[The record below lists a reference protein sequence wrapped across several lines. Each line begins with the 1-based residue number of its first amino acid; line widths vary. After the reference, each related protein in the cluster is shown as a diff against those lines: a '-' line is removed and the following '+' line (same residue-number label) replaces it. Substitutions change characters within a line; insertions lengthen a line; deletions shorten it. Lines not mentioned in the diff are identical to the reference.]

1 MEKGNKSAGGEGFLE
16 RFGLG
21 LAAWS
26 EKWFPD
32 AWVFALVG
40 IVIVYVFGLLIG
52 ESPVKLATEGGKA
65 FWILIPFTMQMAFII
80 IGGYVLASTPAVY
93 WVIQKVA
100 GIPKTGRGAIAFV
113 AFLAMVTSLISW
125 GLSLIFSGLLV
136 RELTRRVKGMDYRAA
151 GAAAYLGLG
160 AIWALGLSSSAPLM
174 MATKGSIPPK
184 LYEISGLIPLTQTLF
199 IWGNFWMIV
208 ALIAVRHDKAVS
220 GFTLNNLKVT
230 VGALRPPANS
240 MRLSSA

>member
-1 MEKGNKSAGGEGFLE
+1 MAENKDADAGKPQEGLLE
-16 RFGLG
+16 RIGLG

-65 FWILIPFTMQMAFII
+65 FWVLIPFTMQMAFII

-93 WVIQKVA
+93 WLIQKVA

-113 AFLAMVTSLISW
+113 AFLSLVTSLISW

-136 RELTRRVKGMDYRAA
+136 RELTR
-151 GAAAYLGLG
+151 
-160 AIWALGLSSSAPLM
+160 
-174 MATKGSIPPK
+174 
-184 LYEISGLIPLTQTLF
+184 
-199 IWGNFWMIV
+199 
-208 ALIAVRHDKAVS
+208 
-220 GFTLNNLKVT
+220 
-230 VGALRPPANS
+230 
-240 MRLSSA
+240 

>member
-1 MEKGNKSAGGEGFLE
+1 MGQNKNAESDNQQEGLLE
-16 RFGLG
+16 RIGLG

-93 WVIQKVA
+93 WLIQKVA
-100 GIPKTGRGAIAFV
+100 GIAR
-113 AFLAMVTSLISW
+113 
-125 GLSLIFSGLLV
+125 
-136 RELTRRVKGMDYRAA
+136 
-151 GAAAYLGLG
+151 
-160 AIWALGLSSSAPLM
+160 
-174 MATKGSIPPK
+174 
-184 LYEISGLIPLTQTLF
+184 
-199 IWGNFWMIV
+199 
-208 ALIAVRHDKAVS
+208 
-220 GFTLNNLKVT
+220 
-230 VGALRPPANS
+230 
-240 MRLSSA
+240 